1 MTAARRTLPGAAR
14 GAPVGTVRSRT
25 IRVELGERSYPIHI
39 GVDTLER
46 AGQAIYRCAPST
58 RAVVVTV
65 PGVGRRYGARLQRS
79 LQGAGYRV
87 RRITVPDGDASKSL
101 RQLRRIWDQMIDFGA
116 DRNTP
121 VIALGGGVVGDL
133 AGFAA
138 ASYLRGVPFVQVP
151 TTILAMADA
160 SIGGKVA
167 INLPQGKNLI
177 GAFYQP
183 RLVWMD
189 IATLHS
195 LPLRQRAAGLAEVVK
210 HGAIWDPVYFE
221 SLEHNVKG
229 VLDLDPRVLIPVLS
243 RSCEIKAQVVSEDET
258 ERGLRKLLNFG
269 HTLGHAVET
278 LAKYRGWVHGE
289 AVSIGMRFAAERSE
303 ALDLAPAGTAERIT
317 SLCEELGLPT
327 ELPDY
332 PRKAYLEALR
342 VDKKMS
348 DSRIDFVALRRIGA
362 AQTVSLSPRE
372 ILRTMGRATK
382 KPRGKGMQRAVR

>member
-1 MTAARRTLPGAAR
+1 MTPARRNAARPRKL
-14 GAPVGTVRSRT
+14 
-25 IRVELGERSYPIHI
+25 RVELGARSYSIHI

-46 AGQAIYRCAPST
+46 AGRAIWRCAPST

-65 PGVGRRYGARLQRS
+65 PGVGRRYGAKLQRS
-79 LQGAGYRV
+79 LADAGYRV

-101 RQLRRIWDQMIDFGA
+101 RQLQRIWDQMIDFGA

-121 VIALGGGVVGDL
+121 VIALGGGMIGDL
-133 AGFAA
+133 AGYAA

-189 IATLHS
+189 IATLS
-195 LPLRQRAAGLAEVVK
+195 TLPMRDRAAGLAEVVK
-210 HGAIWDPVYFE
+210 HGAIWDEAYFE
-221 SLEHNVKG
+221 SLVQNPKG
-229 VLDLDPRVLIPVLS
+229 LLDLDPRVLIPALS
-243 RSCEIKAQVVSEDET
+243 RSCEIKAHVVSKDET

-278 LAKYRGWVHGE
+278 LAQYRGWVHGE

-303 ALDLAPAGTAERIT
+303 MLELAPAGTAQRIQ

-327 ELPDY
+327 ELPDH
-332 PRKAYLEALR
+332 PRKAYLDALR
-342 VDKKMS
+342 VDKKMF
-348 DSRIDFVALRRIGA
+348 DSRIDFVALRGIGD
-362 AQTVSLSPRE
+362 AQTVSLSPKE
-372 ILRTMGRATK
+372 ILRSMGGTRRK
-382 KPRGKGMQRAVR
+382 KLPSRTTERVAR

>member
-1 MTAARRTLPGAAR
+1 VTPARRTSPGVAR
-14 GAPVGTVRSRT
+14 TRT
-25 IRVELGERSYPIHI
+25 RTLRVELDERSYSIHI
-39 GVDTLER
+39 GIDTLER
-46 AGQAIYRCAPST
+46 AGRAIYRCAPSS

-65 PGVGRRYGARLQRS
+65 PGVGRRYGAKLERS
-79 LQGAGYRV
+79 LREAGYRV

-101 RQLRRIWDQMIDFGA
+101 RQLQAIWDQMIDFGA

-121 VIALGGGVVGDL
+121 VIALGGGMIGDL

-167 INLPQGKNLI
+167 INVPQGKNLV

-189 IATLHS
+189 IATLGS
-195 LPLRQRAAGLAEVVK
+195 LPGRQRAAGLAEVVK
-210 HGAIWDPVYFE
+210 HGAIWDLAYFE
-221 SLEHNVKG
+221 SLERDPKG
-229 VLDLDPRVLIPVLS
+229 LLDLAPRVLIPALS
-243 RSCEIKAQVVSEDET
+243 RSCEIKAEVVSQDET
-258 ERGLRKLLNFG
+258 ERGVRKLLNFG

-278 LAKYRGWVHGE
+278 LCKYRGWVHGE
-289 AVSIGMRFAAERSE
+289 AVSMGMRFAAERSE
-303 ALDLAPAGTAERIT
+303 ALKLAPSGTADRIA
-317 SLCEELGLPT
+317 SLCEALGLPT
-327 ELPDY
+327 EMPDH

-348 DSRIDFVALRRIGA
+348 DSRIDFVVLRRIGDA
-362 AQTVSLSPRE
+362 KTVSLSPKE
-372 ILRTMGRATK
+372 ILRPMGRTGK
-382 KPRGKGMQRAVR
+382 NLQGKGMKRVAR

>member
-1 MTAARRTLPGAAR
+1 MTPAARSKAR
-14 GAPVGTVRSRT
+14 PRT
-25 IRVELGERSYPIHI
+25 IRVELGERSYSIHI
-39 GVDTLER
+39 GVGTLER
-46 AGQAIYRCAPST
+46 AGRAIYRCAPSS

-65 PGVGRRYGARLQRS
+65 PGVGRRYGATLQRS
-79 LQGAGYRV
+79 LREAGYRV
-87 RRITVPDGDASKSL
+87 LRITVPDGDTSKSL
-101 RQLRRIWDQMIDFGA
+101 RELKGLWDQMIRFGA

-121 VIALGGGVVGDL
+121 VIALGGGMVGDL

-138 ASYLRGVPFVQVP
+138 ASYLRGLPFVQVP

-167 INLPQGKNLI
+167 INVPQGKNLI

-195 LPLRQRAAGLAEVVK
+195 LPPRQRAAGLAEVVK
-210 HGAIWDPVYFE
+210 HGAIWDAAYFE
-221 SLEHNVKG
+221 SLERNPQG
-229 VLDLDPRVLIPVLS
+229 LLDLDPRVLIPALN
-243 RSCEIKAQVVSEDET
+243 RSCEIKAEVVSEDET
-258 ERGLRKLLNFG
+258 ERGVRKLLNFG

-278 LAKYRGWVHGE
+278 LAKYRGPVHGE

-303 ALDLAPAGTAERIT
+303 ALDLAPTGTAERVT
-317 SLCEELGLPT
+317 ALCEELGLPT

-332 PRKAYLEALR
+332 SRKAYLDALR

-348 DSRIDFVALRRIGA
+348 DSRIDFVALRRIGK
-362 AQTVSLSPRE
+362 AQTVSLAPNE
-372 ILRTMGRATK
+372 ILRPMRRATK
-382 KPRGKGMQRAVR
+382 NARSKGTQRVVL

>member
-1 MTAARRTLPGAAR
+1 MTPARRKTAR
-14 GAPVGTVRSRT
+14 ART

-46 AGQAIYRCAPST
+46 AGRAISRCAPSS

-65 PGVGRRYGARLQRS
+65 PGVGRRYGAKLQRS
-79 LQGAGYRV
+79 LTEAGYRV
-87 RRITVPDGDASKSL
+87 CRITVPDGDASKSL
-101 RQLRRIWDQMIDFGA
+101 RQLQGIWDQMIDFGA

-121 VIALGGGVVGDL
+121 VIALGGGMVGDL

-167 INLPQGKNLI
+167 INAPQGKNLI

-189 IATLHS
+189 IATLRS
-195 LPLRQRAAGLAEVVK
+195 LPSRQRAAGLAEVVK
-210 HGAIWDPVYFE
+210 HGAIWDEAYFE
-221 SLEHNVKG
+221 SLERNTKG
-229 VLDLDPRVLIPVLS
+229 LLDLDPRVLIPALS
-243 RSCEIKAQVVSEDET
+243 RSCEIKAHVVSEDET

-269 HTLGHAVET
+269 HTLAHAVET
-278 LAKYRGWVHGE
+278 LAKYRGLVHGE

-303 ALDLAPAGTAERIT
+303 ALELAPAGTAERVT
-317 SLCEELGLPT
+317 SLCEALGLPT
-327 ELPDY
+327 ELPSH

-342 VDKKMS
+342 VDKKMT
-348 DSRIDFVALRRIGA
+348 DSRIDFVVLRGIGD

-372 ILRTMGRATK
+372 ILRPTGRTTRKEPQAKGTK
-382 KPRGKGMQRAVR
+382 RVIR

>member
-1 MTAARRTLPGAAR
+1 MTPARRKTTRTGTRTRTL
-14 GAPVGTVRSRT
+14 
-25 IRVELGERSYPIHI
+25 RVELGERSYPIHI

-46 AGQAIYRCAPST
+46 AGRAISRCAPSS

-65 PGVGRRYGARLQRS
+65 PAVGRRYGARLERG
-79 LQGAGYRV
+79 LRGAGYRV
-87 RRITVPDGDASKSL
+87 RRITVPDGDASKSI
-101 RQLRRIWDQMIDFGA
+101 RQLHGLWDQMIDFGA

-121 VIALGGGVVGDL
+121 VIALGGGMVGDL

-138 ASYLRGVPFVQVP
+138 ATYLRGVPFIQVP

-167 INLPQGKNLI
+167 INVPQGKNLV

-183 RLVWMD
+183 RMVWMD

-195 LPLRQRAAGLAEVVK
+195 LPKRQRAAGLAEVVK
-210 HGAIWDPVYFE
+210 HGAIWDEAYFAG
-221 SLEHNVKG
+221 LERNTRG
-229 VLDLDPRVLIPVLS
+229 LLELDPGVLIPALS

-269 HTLGHAVET
+269 HTLAHAVET
-278 LAKYRGWVHGE
+278 LGKYRGWVHGE

-303 ALDLAPAGTAERIT
+303 ALGLAPAGTAVRIA
-317 SLCEELGLPT
+317 SLCEGLGLPT
-327 ELPDY
+327 EMPNH
-332 PRKAYLEALR
+332 PRKAYLQALR

-348 DSRIDFVALRRIGA
+348 DSRIDFVALTGIGA
-362 AQTVSLSPRE
+362 ARTVPLSPQE
-372 ILRTMGRATK
+372 ILRAPAKATRK
-382 KPRGKGMQRAVR
+382 KTGSKGTQRVVR